1 MKTFWFGVLY
11 LLIGVFMGGYV
22 TALYTLQSVNTYA
35 FWGAVISV
43 GLSVAGLVI
52 LCKGAVI
59 VCEEDKED
67 EQ

>member
-22 TALYTLQSVNTYA
+22 TALFALQSMSTYA
-35 FWGAVISV
+35 FC
-43 GLSVAGLVI
+43 GLAIAIGLGVAGLI
-52 LCKGAVI
+52 MICKGAVI
-59 VCEEDKED
+59 VCEDDQEN